1 MISLRRRQAIIAGLG
16 TLIAPAVLSAPRL
29 YSSHGGTPRLD
40 ASEERLVLSGRVLG
54 LDGKAL
60 ASATVMVGEDRVATD
75 ADGRFVLVTT
85 TRRAER
91 PLYRVSRDG
100 HAAEGVVSNQ
110 RRDTDGTWRATF
122 GLMLA

>member
-1 MISLRRRQAIIAGLG
+1 M
-16 TLIAPAVLSAPRL
+16 
-29 YSSHGGTPRLD
+29 
-40 ASEERLVLSGRVLG
+40 LSGRVLG
-54 LDGKAL
+54 LDGKPL

-91 PLYRVSRDG
+91 PLYRVTRDG